1 MWRVADLNEEY
12 IARLE
17 DVLAIYEKPL
27 SDTDPVVCVDEKPVV
42 LHADVRPPRPMRPG
56 RILRRDSEYQ
66 RRGTANVFCGVEP
79 KAGRHFT
86 KPTSNRSSAQFAD
99 YLVEIVASYPE
110 ADTIHLVM
118 DNLNSHNRK
127 ALVDRFGE
135 KIGGL
140 VWERF
145 TVHYTPKH
153 GSWLNQ
159 AEIEISLFSR
169 QCLGPRRI
177 PSLGQL
183 QQQARTWNWKMNRNQ
198 VIINWQFTRKK
209 ARHKFGYN
217 RNNFMRSETLGRFIG
232 GARKTHKIALLRM

>member
-1 MWRVADLNEEY
+1 
-12 IARLE
+12 
-17 DVLAIYEKPL
+17 
-27 SDTDPVVCVDEKPVV
+27 
-42 LHADVRPPRPMRPG
+42 MRPG
-56 RILRRDSEYQ
+56 QILRRDCEYE

-86 KPTSNRSSAQFAD
+86 KSTANRCSAEFAD

-110 ADTIHLVM
+110 VDSIHLVM
-118 DNLNSHNRK
+118 DNLSSHNRK

-140 VWERF
+140 PWKRF

-159 AEIEISLFSR
+159 AEIEIGLFSR
-169 QCLGPRRI
+169 QCLGTRRI

-183 QQQARTWNWKMNRNQ
+183 QREAKAWNRKMNRDG
-198 VIINWQFTRKK
+198 ITINWQFTRKR
-209 ARHKFGYN
+209 ARKKFGYK
-217 RNNFMRSETLGRFIG
+217 RNNITRSETQANGTPPQY
-232 GARKTHKIALLRM
+232 GAMRSKENFDCRTKAWRLLHGTK